1 MTPRALFTL
10 LGMLALGGLSGC
22 SNNPTRAA
30 LGTMNIQ
37 MTDAPGDFQAVNL
50 VVNEVA
56 AHPSTGDGWEILAS
70 QPHTYD
76 LLQLRNGVFTTLGLS
91 PLPAGHYDELRL
103 KLGAGS
109 TVVVNNLRH
118 PLVVPSGLQSGYK
131 LVGSFEVPENGRIDL
146 GLDFDV
152 SRSIVLTGNGQY
164 VLNPV
169 TRIVTLSLPDQQ
181 PGAIHGTVA
190 PGDVATSVFV
200 MQDADT
206 VTSSLTAADGSF
218 TVSLLP
224 AGAYRLVF
232 HPWHD
237 FQDQTMDG
245 VAVQMGVTTDI
256 GTVQLVA
263 LPPTQGTIAGQVS
276 PAGVTTTV
284 MAVQGGSTVAQ
295 AGVDANGNF
304 LLGGLPAGTYSVQ
317 FQPDGG
323 YLSQTVDGVAVTAG
337 ATTQLGVIQLQPPAP
352 PATGAVAGQVV
363 PFGVPTT
370 VTAMQGGVVM
380 GQTAVDFDGMFTIDA
395 LLPGTY
401 TLQFHPEY
409 DFPDSMLEG
418 VVVSSGTTTNV
429 GLVSLQF

>member
-30 LGTMNIQ
+30 LGTMKIQ

-56 AHPSTGDGWEILAS
+56 VHPSSGEGWEILAS
-70 QPHTYD
+70 QTHTYD

-109 TVVVNNLRH
+109 TVVVNNLRR

-131 LVGSFEVPENGRIDL
+131 MVGSFEVPKNGRIDL

-152 SRSIVLTGNGQY
+152 ARSIVLTGSGQY

-169 TRIVTLSLPDQQ
+169 TRIVTLSLPDQK

-190 PGDVATSVFV
+190 PGDVATSVLV
-200 MQDADT
+200 MQNGET
-206 VTSSLTAADGSF
+206 VTGSLTAGDGSF

-224 AGAYRLVF
+224 AGTYQLVF
-232 HPWHD
+232 HPSRD
-237 FQDQTMDG
+237 YADQSMDG
-245 VAVQMGVTTDI
+245 VVVEMGATTDI
-256 GTVQLVA
+256 GAVQLVA
-263 LPPTQGTIAGQVS
+263 LPPTQGMIAGQVS
-276 PAGVTTTV
+276 PASVATTV

-295 AGVDANGNF
+295 VGVDANGNF

-323 YLSQTVDGVAVTAG
+323 YLSQTVDGVGVTAG
-337 ATTQLGVIQLQPPAP
+337 QTTQLGQIQLQLPAP
-352 PATGAVAGQVV
+352 PATGAIAGQVV

-370 VTAMQGGVVM
+370 VTAMQGSVVM
-380 GQTAVDFDGMFTIDA
+380 GQTVVYFDGTFMIDA

-401 TLQFHPEY
+401 TLQLHPEY
-409 DFPDSMLEG
+409 DFSDTVVDG
-418 VVVSSGTTTNV
+418 VVVSSGNTTNL
-429 GLVSLQF
+429 GLVS